1 MRSRDKALL
10 LALILFYVVFFPTMS
25 CHVISCHITSCM
37 QVTLHENQYTL
48 FEKHPILR
56 IAMSEIL

>member
-10 LALILFYVVFFPTMS
+10 LAHILFYFGFFPTMS
-25 CHVISCHITSCM
+25 CHVISCHACKLLSMKINILYSK
-37 QVTLHENQYTL
+37 
-48 FEKHPILR
+48 KHPILR